1 MLGIWTGLNTPNLNG
16 DGRFLRGGQ
25 PQDILMFQD
34 DTIQDHDHSLLD
46 SGHAHTD
53 AGHTHS
59 DSGHAHNYDDIEE
72 IWHNQMNYKYNEHGG
87 FEEMVTKSFQTKK
100 GQANIQS
107 SSANIQS
114 ATTNIQVQK
123 VQNARKS
130 EETRPKNAIIQW
142 IIRVC

>member
-1 MLGIWTGLNTPNLNG
+1 MNG

-25 PQDILMFQD
+25 AEDILVFQE
-34 DTIQDHDHSLLD
+34 DTLQDHDHSLFD

-59 DSGHAHNYDDIEE
+59 DSGHAHNYDEIEV
-72 IWHNQMNYKYNEHGG
+72 IAHTQSNYNEHGG
-87 FEEMVTKSFQTKK
+87 FYRMERKSFQTEM

-114 ATTNIQVQK
+114 ATTNIQVLK